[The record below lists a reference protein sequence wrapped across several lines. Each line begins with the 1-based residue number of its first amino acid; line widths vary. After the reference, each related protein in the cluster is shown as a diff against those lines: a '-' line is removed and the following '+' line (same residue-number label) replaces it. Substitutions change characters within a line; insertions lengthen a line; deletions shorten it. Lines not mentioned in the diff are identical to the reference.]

1 MWGAS
6 LRGPL
11 PPSAGLT
18 VAVVHGGRNRSAVA
32 ANICSCRLCP
42 WWPLVT
48 DERTVDGALQGEDER
63 QAEQSLRPRRID
75 DFPGQE
81 RVKEVLL
88 IAIEAAKKRQE
99 PLDHHLFYGPPGLG
113 KTTLAHILAEEMGA
127 PIRTT
132 SGPAIERPGDLAAI
146 LTNLKEGD
154 ILFVDEIHR
163 LARAVEEILY
173 PAMEDFAIDLV
184 IGKGPGA
191 RSIRLQL
198 PPFTIIGATT
208 RYAMISAPLRDRFGS
223 VYRLDFYE
231 EEALTTIVRRSA
243 ALLGAALADEAS
255 GEIARRS
262 RGTPRVANR
271 ILRRVRDYAD
281 VRADGIATL
290 EATREAIDLL
300 EVDTLGLDVN
310 DRRLLLA
317 IIQQFE
323 GGPVGLETIAA
334 AISEESDTV
343 FDVHEPFLL
352 KHGLL
357 RRSPRGRLATAAAYR
372 HLGLP
377 LPASVGPNAQAALW
391 EGSALDGDA
400 AALADA
406 TIDDAAIDAE

>member
-1 MWGAS
+1 M
-6 LRGPL
+6 
-11 PPSAGLT
+11 
-18 VAVVHGGRNRSAVA
+18 A
-32 ANICSCRLCP
+32 AE
-42 WWPLVT
+42 
-48 DERTVDGALQGEDER
+48 EREIDGAVLDEDEL
-63 QAEQSLRPRRID
+63 QAEQTLRPQQLG

-81 RVKEVLL
+81 RVKDVLT
-88 IAIEAAKKRQE
+88 IAIEAAMKRGE

-113 KTTLAHILAEEMGA
+113 KTTLAHILAAEMRA

-154 ILFVDEIHR
+154 VLFIDEIHR

-198 PPFTIIGATT
+198 PPFTVIGATT

-231 EEALTTIVRRSA
+231 MDALTTIVRRSSG
-243 ALLGAALADEAS
+243 LLGVALGEEAAAEV
-255 GEIARRS
+255 ARRA

-271 ILRRVRDYAD
+271 ILRRVRDYSE
-281 VRADGIATL
+281 VRADGLATL
-290 EATREAIDLL
+290 EVTREAIDLL
-300 EVDTLGLDVN
+300 EVDALGLDVN
-310 DRRLLLA
+310 DRRLLRALVE
-317 IIQQFE
+317 QFE

-343 FDVHEPFLL
+343 FDVYEPFLL
-352 KHGLL
+352 KCGLL
-357 RRSPRGRLATAAAYR
+357 QRTPRGRLATAAAWR
-372 HLGLP
+372 HLGIKP
-377 LPASVGPNAQAALW
+377 PQTPGAGSQGELW
-391 EGSALDGDA
+391 GE
-400 AALADA
+400 ADA
-406 TIDDAAIDAE
+406 GGKLSLNTPAAHD

>member
-1 MWGAS
+1 M
-6 LRGPL
+6 
-11 PPSAGLT
+11 
-18 VAVVHGGRNRSAVA
+18 A
-32 ANICSCRLCP
+32 AE
-42 WWPLVT
+42 
-48 DERTVDGALQGEDER
+48 ERAIDGALQDDEEF
-63 QAEQSLRPRRID
+63 QAEQTLRPQRLG

-81 RVKEVLL
+81 RVKEVLV
-88 IAIEAAKKRQE
+88 IAIEAAKKRGE

-113 KTTLAHILAEEMGA
+113 KTTLAHILAAEMTA

-146 LTNLKEGD
+146 LTNLKEGEV
-154 ILFVDEIHR
+154 LFIDEIHR

-198 PPFTIIGATT
+198 PNFTVIGATT

-231 EEALTTIVRRSA
+231 LDALTTIVRRSA
-243 ALLGAALADEAS
+243 GLLGIELAGEAAE
-255 GEIARRS
+255 EIAKRA

-271 ILRRVRDYAD
+271 ILRRVRDYAE
-281 VRADGIATL
+281 VRADGVATL

-300 EVDTLGLDVN
+300 EVDALGLDVN
-310 DRRLLLA
+310 DRRLLRALVE
-317 IIQQFE
+317 QFE

-343 FDVHEPFLL
+343 FDVYEPFLL
-352 KHGLL
+352 KRGLL
-357 RRSPRGRLATAAAYR
+357 KRTPRGRMATAAAWR
-372 HLGLP
+372 HLGIDP
-377 LPASVGPNAQAALW
+377 PATPGASSQGELWGEPDVDERLSLNTPAAHD
-391 EGSALDGDA
+391 ERR
-400 AALADA
+400 
-406 TIDDAAIDAE
+406 

>member
-1 MWGAS
+1 LGWIAPNPIRPNPPLEHPFPSGYTCIMAS
-6 LRGPL
+6 E
-11 PPSAGLT
+11 
-18 VAVVHGGRNRSAVA
+18 
-32 ANICSCRLCP
+32 
-42 WWPLVT
+42 
-48 DERTVDGALQGEDER
+48 ERETDGAVQDEEELQT
-63 QAEQSLRPRRID
+63 EQTLRPQRLS

-81 RVKEVLL
+81 RVKEVLE
-88 IAIEAAKKRQE
+88 IAIEAAKKREE

-113 KTTLAHILAEEMGA
+113 KTTLAHILAAEMSA

-132 SGPAIERPGDLAAI
+132 SGPAIERAGDLAAI
-146 LTNLKEGD
+146 LTNLKEGEV
-154 ILFVDEIHR
+154 LFIDEIHR

-198 PPFTIIGATT
+198 PNFTVIGATT

-231 EEALTTIVRRSA
+231 LGALTTIVRRSA
-243 ALLGAALADEAS
+243 GLLGISLSNDAAR
-255 GEIARRS
+255 EIAQRA
-262 RGTPRVANR
+262 RGTPRIANR
-271 ILRRVRDYAD
+271 ILRRVRDYAE
-281 VRADGIATL
+281 VRADGVATL

-317 IIQQFE
+317 IIEQFE

-343 FDVHEPFLL
+343 FDVYEPFLL
-352 KHGLL
+352 KCGLL
-357 RRSPRGRLATAAAYR
+357 QRTPRGRIATPAAW
-372 HLGLP
+372 HHVGIDP
-377 LPASVGPNAQAALW
+377 PATFEGGSQGELW
-391 EGSALDGDA
+391 NKPEPDGKLSLNTPTPHD
-400 AALADA
+400 
-406 TIDDAAIDAE
+406 

>member
-1 MWGAS
+1 MAS
-6 LRGPL
+6 E
-11 PPSAGLT
+11 
-18 VAVVHGGRNRSAVA
+18 
-32 ANICSCRLCP
+32 
-42 WWPLVT
+42 
-48 DERTVDGALQGEDER
+48 ERAIDGALQDDEELR
-63 QAEQSLRPRRID
+63 AEQTLRPQRLG

-81 RVKEVLL
+81 RVKEVLI
-88 IAIEAAKKRQE
+88 IAIEAAKKRGE

-113 KTTLAHILAEEMGA
+113 KTTLAHILAAEMNA

-146 LTNLKEGD
+146 LTNLKEGEV
-154 ILFVDEIHR
+154 LFIDEIHR

-198 PPFTIIGATT
+198 PNFTVIGATT

-231 EEALTTIVRRSA
+231 IDALTTIVRRSA
-243 ALLGAALADEAS
+243 GLLGVDLAHEAA
-255 GEIARRS
+255 GEIASRA

-271 ILRRVRDYAD
+271 ILRRVRDYVE
-281 VRADGIATL
+281 VRAGGVATL

-300 EVDTLGLDVN
+300 EVDALGLDVN
-310 DRRLLLA
+310 DRRLLRA
-317 IIQQFE
+317 IIEQFE

-343 FDVHEPFLL
+343 FDVYEPFLL
-352 KHGLL
+352 KRGLL
-357 RRSPRGRLATAAAYR
+357 KRTPRGRLATAAAWR
-372 HLGLP
+372 HLGIDP
-377 LPASVGPNAQAALW
+377 PATPGASPQGELWGEPDVDEERLSLNTPAA
-391 EGSALDGDA
+391 SD
-400 AALADA
+400 
-406 TIDDAAIDAE
+406 

>member
-1 MWGAS
+1 MAS
-6 LRGPL
+6 E
-11 PPSAGLT
+11 
-18 VAVVHGGRNRSAVA
+18 
-32 ANICSCRLCP
+32 
-42 WWPLVT
+42 
-48 DERTVDGALQGEDER
+48 ERETDGAVQDEEELQT
-63 QAEQSLRPRRID
+63 EQTLRPQRLS

-81 RVKEVLL
+81 RVKEVLE
-88 IAIEAAKKRQE
+88 IAIEAAKKREE

-113 KTTLAHILAEEMGA
+113 KTTLAHILAAEMSA

-132 SGPAIERPGDLAAI
+132 SGPAIERAGDLAAI
-146 LTNLKEGD
+146 LTNLKEGEV
-154 ILFVDEIHR
+154 LFIDEIHR

-198 PPFTIIGATT
+198 PNFTVIGATT

-231 EEALTTIVRRSA
+231 LGALTTIVRRSA
-243 ALLGAALADEAS
+243 GLLGISLSNDAAR
-255 GEIARRS
+255 EIAQRA
-262 RGTPRVANR
+262 RGTPRIANR
-271 ILRRVRDYAD
+271 ILRRVRDYAE
-281 VRADGIATL
+281 VRADGVATL

-317 IIQQFE
+317 IIEQFE

-343 FDVHEPFLL
+343 FDVYEPFLL
-352 KHGLL
+352 KCGLL
-357 RRSPRGRLATAAAYR
+357 QRTPRGRIATPAAW
-372 HLGLP
+372 HHVGIDP
-377 LPASVGPNAQAALW
+377 PATFEGGSQGELW
-391 EGSALDGDA
+391 NKPEPDGKLSLNTPTPHD
-400 AALADA
+400 
-406 TIDDAAIDAE
+406 